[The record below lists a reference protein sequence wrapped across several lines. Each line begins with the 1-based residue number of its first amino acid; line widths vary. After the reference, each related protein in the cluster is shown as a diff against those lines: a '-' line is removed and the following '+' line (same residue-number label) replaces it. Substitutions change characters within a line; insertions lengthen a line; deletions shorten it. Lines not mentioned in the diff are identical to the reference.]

1 PRWAGFAVVPGQGS
15 PLPFHLCED
24 VTHDPCELYGHK
36 TWVFAI
42 GEALKKNGATAV
54 KYEVPPAQ

>member
-1 PRWAGFAVVPGQGS
+1 MVPGQGS

-24 VTHDPCELYGHK
+24 ISHDPCELDGQR

-54 KYEVPPAQ
+54 TYATPPAQ